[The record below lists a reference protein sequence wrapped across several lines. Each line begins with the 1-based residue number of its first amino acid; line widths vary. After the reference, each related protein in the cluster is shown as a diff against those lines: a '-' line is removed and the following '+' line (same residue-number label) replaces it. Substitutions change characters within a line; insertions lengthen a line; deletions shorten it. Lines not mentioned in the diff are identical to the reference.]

1 MPQPPNPRHGLGA
14 QVHDSP
20 EPGGRFSCVVDQ
32 HPRFH
37 LDALRWFAC
46 LTEVAG
52 VDPHDLVVHVVGDDG
67 SDALEYLR
75 TRGVVLR
82 TIARFDDRSPHCNKI
97 AGALALSEVADDGV
111 VVLCDT
117 DLAVLEDPRRLAL
130 PRHGIAGKP
139 VDAPVPP
146 LETILGVFDA
156 ADVAAPPR
164 VRLPWGQDQYTVSGN
179 NNGGLYLVPG
189 HLLTTVSSGW
199 AHWARWLLGRI
210 ELLGEWPVYVDQVAM
225 ALALAAERIES
236 KPLDVRWNTPS
247 HDLTRIPPDAGTP
260 AIIHY
265 HQEVTDEGLLRT
277 TTNEA
282 IDKQI
287 DVANEAIRR
296 VWRSAAVF
304 ETHRQWLRRSGRVP
318 ADPRAP
324 RTATAILAALVDAL
338 QPESILEVGNVDR
351 GVTGGLSLERYS
363 AIDGSPD
370 ALERAEQVRPGGHFF
385 HGTLAQHPVT
395 ADVTISLGVL
405 DLESGAGREEQ
416 VRRLWHSAGRALVVS
431 ERAERVGGGNERHPP
446 RGEPLWRLLR
456 RIAPG
461 AEVYAVGEEM
471 DDIFV
476 VLRPPTARH
485 PRDYLPTT
493 LDPLMARHPDPLTLA
508 TIRIHAWRT
517 LRFYPDHAPRLWEYP
532 VAAQLITDELPA
544 GSRLIDVGAGTT
556 PLAPFLSRR
565 GYVVDTVDPSPRR
578 REWPPKDDWNEWDF
592 LDYGSAGLAH
602 RSWNTT
608 VDKVPSRVRYD
619 GAYSISV
626 IEHVPAVDRRA
637 MLAAIASRVRSGGLV
652 VLTIDLARGSDS
664 LWNRNLGVEVEDPSS
679 HGTFDDVVDEG
690 ARVGLQLLRRAT
702 VRDWGDTNVDIGLM
716 ALRQVR
722 GSRPGGGRPT
732 RLGRRALRRL
742 GRSSDPTS

>member
-1 MPQPPNPRHGLGA
+1 
-14 QVHDSP
+14 
-20 EPGGRFSCVVDQ
+20 VVDE

-52 VDPHDLVVHVVGDDG
+52 VDPRDLVVHVVGDDG
-67 SDALEYLR
+67 SDALGYLKA
-75 TRGVVLR
+75 RGVALR
-82 TIARFDDRSPHCNKI
+82 TITGFDDRSPHCNKI
-97 AGALALSEVADDGV
+97 AGALALSDETGDGV

-117 DLAVLEDPRRLAL
+117 DLAVLEDPRRISL
-130 PRHGIAGKP
+130 PRRGIAGKP

-146 LETILGVFDA
+146 LEKLLGVFDA
-156 ADVAAPPR
+156 ADLAVPPR
-164 VRLPWGQDQYTVSGN
+164 VRLPWGPDEYTVSGN

-189 HLLTTVSSGW
+189 HLLATVAAGW
-199 AHWARWLLGRI
+199 ARWARWLLDRI

-225 ALALAAERIES
+225 ALALAAESIES
-236 KPLDVRWNTPS
+236 YPLEVRWNTPS
-247 HDLTRIPPDAGTP
+247 HDPTRIPPDAVSP

-296 VWRSAAVF
+296 VWQSAAAF
-304 ETHRQWLRRSGRVP
+304 ETHRQWLRGSGRVP
-318 ADPRAP
+318 ADPRTP
-324 RTATAILAALVDAL
+324 RTATAILSALVDVL

-351 GVTGGLSLERYS
+351 GVTGGLSFQQYS
-363 AIDGSPD
+363 AIDGSRQ
-370 ALERAEQVRPGGHFF
+370 ALERAEKLRPGGHFL

-405 DLESGAGREEQ
+405 DPASDSGSEEQ
-416 VRRLWHSAGRALVVS
+416 ARQLWRSAGRALLVS
-431 ERAERVGGGNERHPP
+431 ERAEPGGDASELPSPTR
-446 RGEPLWRLLR
+446 EPLSRLLR

-461 AEVYAVGEEM
+461 AEVYAVGDERQ
-471 DDIFV
+471 DIFV
-476 VLRPPTARH
+476 VLRPPSTRH
-485 PRDYLPTT
+485 PRDYLPAT

-517 LRFYPDHAPRLWEYP
+517 LRFYPDHPPRLWEYP
-532 VAAQLITDELPA
+532 VAAQLIADELPD
-544 GSRLIDVGAGTT
+544 GSRLIDIGAGTT
-556 PLAPFLSRR
+556 PLAPFLTHR
-565 GYVVDTVDPSPRR
+565 GFAVDTVDSSPRR
-578 REWPPKDDWNEWDF
+578 REWPPKDDWNEWDY

-608 VDKVPSRVRYD
+608 VDNVPSRLRYD

-626 IEHVPAVDRRA
+626 IEHTPAVDRRA
-637 MLAAIASRVRSGGLV
+637 MLAAIAGRVRSGGLV
-652 VLTIDLARGSDS
+652 VLTIDLARGSDR
-664 LWNRNLGVEVEDPSS
+664 LWNRNLGVEVEDPAS
-679 HGTFDDVVDEG
+679 HGTFDDVVDES
-690 ARVGLQLLRRAT
+690 ARVGLELFRRET
-702 VRDWGDTNVDIGLM
+702 VRDWGDTNVDIGLL
-716 ALRQVR
+716 AFRRAEGAGPER
-722 GSRPGGGRPT
+722 GGPT

-742 GRSSDPTS
+742 GWPPGPTS